1 MKFKVL
7 GAALLSC
14 ALLLGCEDKAPTS
27 VNPAVSVVKVQGK
40 TMGTFYTV
48 TVPGTYEGGEE
59 ALRKISEEAFKE
71 VSDAISTFDHNSE
84 IARFNAFASTEPFP
98 ISNYLADII
107 EEGNRQS
114 LMIDGV
120 MDFSVGPLVNL
131 WGFGPEGR
139 PEKVPGDEEIAAVR
153 AFVGHDKYELGREN
167 GQAYLRKVD
176 PRVKLDLSTVGEG
189 LGADLLA
196 KKLDAKK
203 VPSYMIAIAGA
214 IRTKGTNPQGNPWK
228 VGIEDPK
235 GQGVFAAVCPLG
247 DGMSTAGSYRN
258 FFIDK
263 ETGKRYS
270 HAIDPRT
277 GKPIDHYTVS
287 VTVIAPLTLITDA
300 LDTGLLVLGAKEAV
314 DWGNKTNHAVY
325 AIEMDKNGKAYASY
339 SRAFEPYLKCQ
350 IKK

>member
-14 ALLLGCEDKAPTS
+14 ALLLGCEDKAATS
-27 VNPAVSVVKVQGK
+27 VNPAVPVVKVQGK

-71 VSDAISTFDHNSE
+71 VSDAISTFDPNSE

-139 PEKVPGDEEIAAVR
+139 PEKVPSDEEIAAVR
-153 AFVGHDKYELGREN
+153 AFVGHDKYELRREN

-176 PRVKLDLSTVGEG
+176 PRVKL
-189 LGADLLA
+189 
-196 KKLDAKK
+196 
-203 VPSYMIAIAGA
+203 
-214 IRTKGTNPQGNPWK
+214 
-228 VGIEDPK
+228 
-235 GQGVFAAVCPLG
+235 
-247 DGMSTAGSYRN
+247 
-258 FFIDK
+258 
-263 ETGKRYS
+263 
-270 HAIDPRT
+270 
-277 GKPIDHYTVS
+277 
-287 VTVIAPLTLITDA
+287 
-300 LDTGLLVLGAKEAV
+300 
-314 DWGNKTNHAVY
+314 NK
-325 AIEMDKNGKAYASY
+325 
-339 SRAFEPYLKCQ
+339 
-350 IKK
+350 